1 MSKEPNRWVVLISSM
16 GILMCTGAIYAF
28 SVLAG
33 PLSEANSWTMGEV
46 MTAFAINAALGP
58 IPMVLGGFLT
68 DKGWSKWSIMV
79 GAVLFGAGF
88 ALTGTATSLFQL
100 YLYYG
105 VLAGFGQG
113 FAYSGCLSNTIRFFP
128 DKKGLASG
136 LITAGMGG
144 AAIIA
149 APIANLL
156 IQNKGV
162 GTAFVWMGTAYIL
175 IGFICSLFIQV
186 APKQAL
192 SNKENIKQ
200 IEALPV
206 KVASKN
212 WKEMLQSL
220 NFYLI
225 LLMFATG
232 AFSGL
237 MIASNAAAIGQSTFG
252 LTAATAAFYV
262 SLYSL
267 SNTLGRVI
275 WGTVSDKLGQST
287 TITIIY
293 SIIALM
299 FVILILIQ
307 TTLGFAI
314 GIIGLGL
321 CFGGVMGVFPSL
333 VMDNFGPKF
342 QGVNYGIVFI
352 GYSTAAFIA
361 PKVSAAISLNNNGDY
376 TKAFYLAIA
385 VVVTGLALNIL
396 YKKKNFSV
404 KIPQKIS

>member
-1 MSKEPNRWVVLISSM
+1 MVREPNRWIVLISSM

-33 PLSEANSWTMGEV
+33 PLAEANGWTMGEV

-68 DKGWSKWSIMV
+68 DKGWSKWSIMAGV
-79 GAVLFGAGF
+79 ILFGLGF
-88 ALTGTATSLFQL
+88 ALTGTATSLSQL

-149 APIANLL
+149 APIANQL
-156 IQNKGV
+156 IQSRGI
-162 GTAFVWMGTAYIL
+162 GTTFVWMGIAYIFV
-175 IGFICSLFIQV
+175 GFVCSLFIKV
-186 APKQAL
+186 APKDGVKIQSANQ
-192 SNKENIKQ
+192 ST
-200 IEALPV
+200 ALP
-206 KVASKN
+206 KQADNKT
-212 WKEMLQSL
+212 WREMLQTS

-237 MIASNAAAIGQSTFG
+237 MIASNAATIGQSTFG
-252 LTAATAAFYV
+252 LSAATAAFYV

-267 SNTLGRVI
+267 SNTLGRVV
-275 WGTVSDKLGQST
+275 WGTVSDKLGQSL
-287 TITIIY
+287 TISIIY

-307 TTLGFAI
+307 TTMGFAI

-333 VMDNFGPKF
+333 VMDNFGPKY

-352 GYSTAAFIA
+352 GYSTAAFVA
-361 PKVSAAISLNNNGDY
+361 PKVSAAMAEGNNGDY
-376 TKAFYLAIA
+376 TKAFYLAIL
-385 VVVTGLALNIL
+385 VVGAGLVLNIF
-396 YKKKNFSV
+396 YKKNTSKILVAQKN
-404 KIPQKIS
+404 Q

>member
-33 PLSEANSWTMGEV
+33 PLSEANGWTMGEV

-79 GAVLFGAGF
+79 GAVLFGA
-88 ALTGTATSLFQL
+88 
-100 YLYYG
+100 
-105 VLAGFGQG
+105 G

-404 KIPQKIS
+404 KIPQKLVD